1 MKNNSST
8 IAKAA
13 LAGVLAV
20 GLSAGASSAF
30 AGKPGM
36 EKCQGVVKAGKN
48 DCGTSKHGC
57 AGQASSDNSAEEW
70 VYLPVGTCAKI
81 AGGKVKG

>member
-1 MKNNSST
+1 MKTNTAS
-8 IAKAA
+8 IAKTA

-20 GLSAGASSAF
+20 GLSAGASSVF
-30 AGKPGM
+30 AGKAGM

-48 DCGTSKHGC
+48 DCGTSKHSC
-57 AGQASSDNSAEEW
+57 AGQASMDRVAEEW

-81 AGGKVKG
+81 SGGKVKG

>member
-1 MKNNSST
+1 MKNDTSA

-13 LAGVLAV
+13 LAGVLAI

-30 AGKPGM
+30 AGKAGM

-57 AGQASSDNSAEEW
+57 AGMASSDDGAEEW
-70 VYLPVGTCAKI
+70 VYLPVGTCAKLS
-81 AGGKVKG
+81 GGKVKS

>member
-1 MKNNSST
+1 MKNDTSM

-20 GLSAGASSAF
+20 GLSAGASSAL

-48 DCGTSKHGC
+48 DCGPSKPGC
-57 AGQASSDNSAEEW
+57 PGQAATDNAAEEW
-70 VYLPVGTCAKI
+70 IYLPVGTCAKI
-81 AGGKVKG
+81 AGGKVKS

>member
-1 MKNNSST
+1 MKNDTSK

-20 GLSAGASSAF
+20 GLSAGATSAL
-30 AGKPGM
+30 AGKQAM

-57 AGQASSDNSAEEW
+57 AGQASTDSASEEW

-81 AGGKVKG
+81 AGGKVKS

>member
-1 MKNNSST
+1 MKNDTSA

-13 LAGVLAV
+13 LAGVLAI

-30 AGKPGM
+30 AGKAGM

-57 AGQASSDNSAEEW
+57 AGMASSDSAAEEW
-70 VYLPVGTCAKI
+70 VYLPVGTCAKLS
-81 AGGKVKG
+81 GGKVKS